1 MVGVK
6 ESFCLTS
13 LSVIFLGMWLFLPH
27 KGSSC
32 EASLNHPQG
41 PYEVCCYIYEG
52 TETAGSTHLVES
64 CHLYY

>member
-1 MVGVK
+1 MVGVQ

-13 LSVIFLGMWLFLPH
+13 LSVIFFFFFLFLPH

-52 TETAGSTHLVES
+52 TKTAGSTQLVDS
-64 CHLYY
+64 CHFCY